1 MKKFTTDISIDDYH
15 SGEGISA
22 SQLKKAVK
30 STAHFFVEEPK
41 EKEQKSCFNMGHA
54 FEDML
59 LEGGELDDKYWIFDP
74 EKRPHPETTFNNKEN
89 KTWKIVQF
97 EKNEDKIVITEKE
110 LIDLKGMLKS
120 CQSERIQAAIKG
132 DIIKQGSGYWIDKES
147 GLLLKTRPDVIKKRA
162 EHSVFILDVKTAE
175 DSNPEAFAKSFAKF
189 LYGIQC
195 ATQVDGIEK
204 TLGVEVAYY
213 YYLVVEKKAPYNAQI
228 YTVNPV
234 DIDTHRAIYKKLCMN
249 IKEAKENP
257 ERIEMGYAEDCGN
270 KSGVLELEI
279 PAWYYNNLNK

>member
-89 KTWKIVQF
+89 KNWKIEQF
-97 EKNEDKIVITEKE
+97 EKNKDKIVITEKE

-120 CQSERIQAAIKG
+120 CQNERIQAAIKG

-162 EHSVFILDVKTAE
+162 EYSVFILEVKTAE
-175 DSNPEAFAKSFAKF
+175 DSSPETFAKSFAKF

-195 ATQVDGIEK
+195 ATQVDGVEK
-204 TLGVEVAYY
+204 TLGVKVAYY

-249 IKEAKENP
+249 IKEAKESP

-279 PAWYYNNLNK
+279 PTWYYNNLNK

>member
-1 MKKFTTDISIDDYH
+1 MKTKFTTDISIDDYH

-30 STAHFFVEEPK
+30 STAHFFVKEPK
-41 EKEQKSCFNMGHA
+41 QEQKSCFNMGHA

-59 LEGGELDDKYWIFDP
+59 LEGGELDNKYWIFEP
-74 EKRPHPETTFNNKEN
+74 SKRPKPETTFNNGEN
-89 KTWKIVQF
+89 KKWKIDQYK
-97 EKNEDKIVITEKE
+97 KNEGKKVITEQE

-120 CQSERIQAAIKG
+120 CKNKRIQDSIKG
-132 DIIKQGSGYWIDKES
+132 DIIKQGSGYWIDEES
-147 GLLLKTRPDVIKKRA
+147 GLLIKTRHDVIKKRS
-162 EHSVFILDVKTAE
+162 EHSAFILDVKTAV
-175 DSNPEAFAKSFAKF
+175 DSSPAEFAKSFAKF

-195 ATQVDGIEK
+195 ATQVDGVEK
-204 TLGVEVAYY
+204 TLKVDVDYY
-213 YYLVVEKKAPYNAQI
+213 LYLVVEKSAPYNAQI

-249 IKEAKENP
+249 IKEAKESP

-279 PAWYYNNLNK
+279 PTWYYNNLNK